1 MAKSAKALTEGKC
14 LAKLVERMVKARNL
28 TLFQETGPPFLWM
41 KRTLGQK
48 ARRAKGAKAKVERTK
63 EARTKEGRSK
73 VAKARPT
80 KESKALEDG
89 DNMPAVLKA
98 MCIFKICRQTPGFFR
113 TGFLTCVWVKSKPS
127 QLDKCVVQ
135 VSACKIVLLYS
146 AVTRYHRDLIIYSS
160 KRLPLAARVSL

>member
-1 MAKSAKALTEGKC
+1 MDVTDLRSEGK
-14 LAKLVERMVKARNL
+14 KS
-28 TLFQETGPPFLWM
+28 
-41 KRTLGQK
+41 
-48 ARRAKGAKAKVERTK
+48 KGAKAKVERIK
-63 EARTKEGRSK
+63 EARTKEGSPK
-73 VAKARPT
+73 VRKARPA

-89 DNMPAVLKA
+89 DDMPVRVKA
-98 MCIFKICRQTPGFFR
+98 MCTFKFCRQTPGPFR

-127 QLDKCVVQ
+127 QHDKCVVQ